1 MRIKLMFAVLALV
14 ASAAATAATHSGS
27 FTRLEVDMP
36 TDTFCNGAAGTYA
49 NPLPADMCY
58 RMDVAYGSDALQK
71 LDVYMPS
78 QTAHNAPI
86 IVMVHGG
93 GWYQGDKFDNPVVR
107 NKVEYWVRRGVI
119 FISVNYPLVPNSD
132 PLQQAR
138 SVAQGLGYAQKHAA
152 EWGGDSRKVILMGFS
167 AGGHLVSLL
176 AAQPRLATSM
186 GARSWL
192 GTVVL
197 DSAAYDVPSI
207 MNNPYHDP
215 IFDNAFGTNPKY
227 WTATSPMAQMRSRI
241 APFLAVCSSLE
252 GGGSCTRA
260 QAFVDKALGYG
271 TDAMVVQ
278 EGLEHDDIND
288 KLGLLPDYTDEVNTF
303 MTALYNGTLK

>member
-1 MRIKLMFAVLALV
+1 MNSLRFRLMFALLALV
-14 ASAAATAATHSGS
+14 ASASAFAAQSRTWT
-27 FTRLEVDMP
+27 DMP
-36 TDTFCNGAAGTYA
+36 TDTFCNGAAGTFG

-107 NKVEYWVRRGVI
+107 NKVEYWVRRGVV

-176 AAQPRLATSM
+176 AAQPRLAISM

-197 DSAAYDVPSI
+197 DSAAYDVPAI

-215 IFDNAFGTNPKY
+215 MFDDAFGSNPKY
-227 WTATSPMAQMRSRI
+227 WTSVSPMAQMRSRI
-241 APFLAVCSSLE
+241 APFLAVCSSVE
-252 GGGSCTRA
+252 GGSCGRA
-260 QAFVDKALGYG
+260 QPFVDKALGYG
-271 TDAMVVQ
+271 TDAMMVK

-288 KLGLLPDYTDEVNTF
+288 KLGLLPDYTSEVNAF